1 MESAKLVKGK
11 IYEESGRLIVTKSQ
25 DKKSS
30 IPQRLR
36 LSMPYAVSTVQIA
49 WKQTLKYELFRCC
62 GERLYSSS
70 GPRPLPLKS
79 WPMANSRGSSE
90 ANPS

>member
-49 WKQTLKYELFRCC
+49 
-62 GERLYSSS
+62 
-70 GPRPLPLKS
+70 
-79 WPMANSRGSSE
+79 
-90 ANPS
+90 